1 MSAPRTSSLVDVVDT
16 TLRDGNQS
24 LWSATG
30 LTTSDIVAIAPTI
43 DRVGFRAVDF
53 TSSTHMAVAVRFH
66 REDPWERLRLVRAA
80 MPETRL
86 GFITTG
92 MRFITWVPV
101 DEDVMRLAF
110 RCVVRNGIR
119 RFQFADPSNDPVRLR
134 RVAALAHEEGVEE
147 VIIGL
152 TYSISEVHTHA
163 YYAERAAALADCA
176 DMDGLYLKDPG
187 GLLTQAAVQELA
199 PHFLRAARWAPGRA
213 AQPLH
218 DRPRAVR
225 LRGGA
230 ARRVRRA
237 PHRRRAPGPRDVQP
251 GRRDDASRPGGGGLL
266 APPGRRRS
274 RRDVGVLPGARA
286 REGPS
291 GRRAAG
297 VRLDL
302 LPPPARGRDGLHD
315 AADARRAAQARAVP
329 PRARGGRPRTGGDGI
344 PDHRHAGVAAR
355 CDTGGAERHRRRALV
370 ERLGR
375 DRPLLPRPLRRP
387 GRARRPRRRRPRPL
401 PAARRGAERARAAPA
416 RGSTSPLPA
425 GDLRRGAAPASDDA
439 RGTGGRDARVAPRCR
454 QDEGGRQGQGAT
466 PW

>member
-1 MSAPRTSSLVDVVDT
+1 MSAPRTSGMVDVVDT
-16 TLRDGNQS
+16 TTARRQPEPVERDRPHDVRHRRDRAHHRPRRLPRGGLHVEHPHGRGGPLPPGGPLGAAQARPLGDAGDPARVHHDRHALHHLGARRRGRNAARVPLCRTQRDSPLPVRRPLQRPGPSAARRRAGPRGGRRGGDHRTDVLGQRGAHPRVLRR
-24 LWSATG
+24 TC
-30 LTTSDIVAIAPTI
+30 
-43 DRVGFRAVDF
+43 RRA
-53 TSSTHMAVAVRFH
+53 R
-66 REDPWERLRLVRAA
+66 
-80 MPETRL
+80 
-86 GFITTG
+86 
-92 MRFITWVPV
+92 
-101 DEDVMRLAF
+101 
-110 RCVVRNGIR
+110 
-119 RFQFADPSNDPVRLR
+119 RLR
-134 RVAALAHEEGVEE
+134 RHGRPLPQGSRRSADAGGRAGAGAALP
-147 VIIGL
+147 
-152 TYSISEVHTHA
+152 SRRS
-163 YYAERAAALADCA
+163 
-176 DMDGLYLKDPG
+176 
-187 GLLTQAAVQELA
+187 
-199 PHFLRAARWAPGRA
+199 WASGRA

-251 GRRDDASRPGGGGLL
+251 GGRDDASRPGGGGLL

-329 PRARGGRPRTGGDGI
+329 PRARGGRPRTGRDGI

-355 CDTGGAERHRRRALV
+355 CDSGGAERHRRRALV

-375 DRPLLPRPLRRP
+375 DRPLLPRPLRR
-387 GRARRPRRRRPRPL
+387 ARPRPST
-401 PAARRGAERARAAPA
+401 P
-416 RGSTSPLPA
+416 TSPTA
-425 GDLRRGAAPASDDA
+425 SSRG
-439 RGTGGRDARVAPRCR
+439 RAPRS
-454 QDEGGRQGQGAT
+454 
-466 PW
+466 